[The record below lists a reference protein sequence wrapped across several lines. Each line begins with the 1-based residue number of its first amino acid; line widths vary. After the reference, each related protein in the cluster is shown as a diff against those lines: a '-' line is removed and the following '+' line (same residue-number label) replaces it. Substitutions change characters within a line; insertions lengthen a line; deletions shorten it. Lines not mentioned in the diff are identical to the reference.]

1 MCFEDILDDTNNAPS
16 SSKEIKY
23 LSNKA
28 SNNGDKSIPLSTSN
42 LSASFDSAQ
51 GTIWEAINGSHM
63 LTRLKAPGSLES
75 RWLTEDIPYGIGL
88 WSKLG
93 RQYGVISPVMD
104 SLVNLGS
111 VVMESDGWNE
121 GRSLEDLGIA
131 NLNGKELK
139 KYLDSGE

>member
-1 MCFEDILDDTNNAPS
+1 VS
-16 SSKEIKY
+16 V
-23 LSNKA
+23 
-28 SNNGDKSIPLSTSN
+28 
-42 LSASFDSAQ
+42 SAAFHQAGFGPQ

-93 RQYGVISPVMD
+93 RQYGAISPVMD

-111 VVMESDGWNE
+111 VVMEFDGWNE

-131 NLNGKELK
+131 NMNEKELK